1 MATPPRAGPSA
12 AGALLLAWLGATLL
26 PLLLGG
32 VGGPRGVVLV
42 LHAAVLAGVAALE
55 ARRHRPGRAAAERVL
70 ADWHLLLLFPALY
83 SELPWLMAG
92 LGAGYHDAAVAA
104 LEARIFGGQPAFEW
118 AGAWPSRALSET
130 LHAAYLAYYPVIYV
144 PPLLL
149 WLRGPSRAG
158 ASGAEADARD
168 AFHHTVAALGL
179 SMLACYAVFV
189 VWPVQG
195 PRYLGAPGGIPSGPV
210 RGLVLA
216 ILESGSSRGA
226 AFPSSHVSVA
236 VTQTLLALRYRPRV
250 GGALGVITLLLAAGA
265 VYGGF
270 HYAVDALAGAAVGAA
285 AAAAS
290 GPLHRRLAGRT
301 APRAGGFTSSEDGV

>member
-1 MATPPRAGPSA
+1 MAAPRRPGPTA

-32 VGGPRGVVLV
+32 VGGPRAVVLV
-42 LHAAVLAGVAALE
+42 LHGGVLAGVAALE
-55 ARRHRPGRAAAERVL
+55 ARRARPARGVAERFL
-70 ADWHLLLLFPALY
+70 ADWHLLLLLPALY
-83 SELPWLMAG
+83 AELPWLMAG
-92 LGAGYHDAAVAA
+92 LGEGYHDAAVAA
-104 LEARIFGGQPAFEW
+104 LEARLFGGQPAFDW
-118 AGAWPSRALSET
+118 AGAWPSRPLSEA

-149 WLRGPSRAG
+149 WLRGPFPADGAG
-158 ASGAEADARD
+158 AGPDARD
-168 AFHHTVAALGL
+168 AFHHTAAALGL

-195 PRYLGAPGGIPSGPV
+195 PRYLGVPQGVPSGPV

-236 VTQTLLALRYRPRV
+236 VTQTLLALRYRPLV
-250 GGALGVITLLLAAGA
+250 GGALCVITPLLGAGA

-270 HYAVDALAGAAVGAA
+270 HYAVDALAGAAVGVA

-290 GPLHRRLAGRT
+290 GPLHRRLSART
-301 APRAGGFTSSEDGV
+301 ARGIGGFTSSDDGV